1 MAEIR
6 LVPRGE
12 NPLNRETAFR
22 WIYLM
27 DRYLVF
33 GHPVRHSKSPFI
45 HTLFA
50 RQTQQALEY
59 GLAEPAVDDFAASL
73 QTFFAEGGKGCNVT
87 VPFKEQ
93 AFSLVARLSPR
104 AQRAGAVN
112 TIKLTD
118 DGVLLGDNTDGA
130 GLVADLKA
138 HGVNLAGS
146 RILLLGAG
154 GAARGA
160 LAPLLA
166 EQPSELVIA
175 NRTHAK
181 AEQLAAEF
189 QDLGAVMA
197 QTYAQLSGS
206 FDLIINSTS
215 ASLQGDLPPLPPAM
229 IHGGVAIYDM
239 MYGAADTAFIHWA
252 KQHGALHTMDGLGML
267 VEQAAEAFTVWRGIR
282 PGTKQVLRELKR
294 NLGIL

>member
-1 MAEIR
+1 
-6 LVPRGE
+6 
-12 NPLNRETAFR
+12 
-22 WIYLM
+22 M

-59 GLAEPAVDDFAASL
+59 GLAEPAVDEFATALS
-73 QTFFAEGGKGCNVT
+73 TFFAEGGKGCNVT

-93 AFSLVARLSPR
+93 AFALVDRLSPR
-104 AQRAGAVN
+104 AKRAGAVN

-138 HGVNLAGS
+138 HGVSLADS

-166 EQPSELVIA
+166 EGPSELVIA
-175 NRTHAK
+175 NRTQAK

-189 QDLGAVMA
+189 QDLGAIVA
-197 QTYAQLSGS
+197 RTYEQLSGR
-206 FDLIINSTS
+206 FDLVINSTS
-215 ASLQGDLPPLPPAM
+215 ASLQGDLPPLSPAL
-229 IHGGVAIYDM
+229 IHGELAIYDM
-239 MYGAADTAFIHWA
+239 MYGAADTPFIAWA
-252 KQHGALHTMDGLGML
+252 KRHGARQTMDGLGML

>member
-1 MAEIR
+1 
-6 LVPRGE
+6 
-12 NPLNRETAFR
+12 
-22 WIYLM
+22 M

-50 RQTQQALEY
+50 RQTQQELEY
-59 GLAEPAVDDFAASL
+59 GLAEPAVDEFASAL
-73 QTFFAEGGKGCNVT
+73 NHFFAEGGKGCNVT

-93 AFSLVARLSPR
+93 AFGLVERLSSR
-104 AQRAGAVN
+104 AKRAGAVN

-166 EQPSELVIA
+166 EAPGEIVVV

-181 AEQLAAEF
+181 AEQLAVEF
-189 QDLGAVMA
+189 RDLGSITA
-197 QTYAQLSGS
+197 QSYEQLVGP

-215 ASLQGDLPPLPPAM
+215 ASLQGELPPLAPTL
-229 IHGGVAIYDM
+229 IHPDIAIYDM
-239 MYGAADTAFIHWA
+239 MYGATDTAFIGWA
-252 KQHGALHTMDGLGML
+252 KQHGARHTMDGLGML

-282 PGTKQVLRELKR
+282 PGTKQVLRELQR
-294 NLGIL
+294 NLGVV

>member
-1 MAEIR
+1 QE
-6 LVPRGE
+6 
-12 NPLNRETAFR
+12 
-22 WIYLM
+22 
-27 DRYLVF
+27 
-33 GHPVRHSKSPFI
+33 
-45 HTLFA
+45 
-50 RQTQQALEY
+50 LEY
-59 GLAEPAVDDFAASL
+59 GLAEPAVDEFSDTLHS
-73 QTFFAEGGKGCNVT
+73 FFAGGGTGCHVT

-93 AFSLVARLSPR
+93 AFALVDRLSPR
-104 AQRAGAVN
+104 AKRAGAVN

-138 HGVNLAGS
+138 HGVTLAGS

-175 NRTHAK
+175 NRTHGK
-181 AEQLAAEF
+181 AQQLAAEF
-189 QDLGAVMA
+189 HDLGTVTAE
-197 QTYAQLSGS
+197 TYELLTGR

-215 ASLQGDLPPLPPAM
+215 ASLQGELPPLAPAI
-229 IHGGVAIYDM
+229 IHADIAIYDM
-239 MYGAADTAFIHWA
+239 MYGATQTPFIRWA
-252 KQHGALHTMDGLGML
+252 KQHGARLAMDGLGML

>member
-1 MAEIR
+1 
-6 LVPRGE
+6 
-12 NPLNRETAFR
+12 
-22 WIYLM
+22 M

-50 RQTQQALEY
+50 RQTQQELEY
-59 GLAEPAVDDFAASL
+59 GLAEPAVEEFATSL
-73 QTFFAEGGKGCNVT
+73 RDFFARGGKGCNVT

-93 AFSLVARLSPR
+93 AFALVDRLSPR
-104 AQRAGAVN
+104 ARRAGAVN

-138 HGVNLAGS
+138 HGVSLAGS

-166 EQPSELVIA
+166 EQPEALVIV
-175 NRTHAK
+175 NRTHAR

-189 QDLGAVMA
+189 RDLGAVSA
-197 QTYAQLSGS
+197 ETYEQLSGY

-215 ASLQGDLPPLPPAM
+215 ASLQGELPPLVPAL
-229 IHGGVAIYDM
+229 IHADIAIYDM
-239 MYGAADTAFIHWA
+239 MYGATDTPLSPGQRA
-252 KQHGALHTMDGLGML
+252 
-267 VEQAAEAFTVWRGIR
+267 RGSPDCRR
-282 PGTKQVLRELKR
+282 PRHAGGTGGRSLYRVAR
-294 NLGIL
+294 NPAGD

>member
-1 MAEIR
+1 
-6 LVPRGE
+6 
-12 NPLNRETAFR
+12 
-22 WIYLM
+22 M

-50 RQTQQALEY
+50 RQTQQELEY
-59 GLAEPAVDDFAASL
+59 GLAEPAVEEFATSL
-73 QTFFAEGGKGCNVT
+73 RAFFAQGGKGCNVT

-93 AFSLVARLSPR
+93 AFALVDRLSPR
-104 AQRAGAVN
+104 ARRAGAVN

-138 HGVNLAGS
+138 HGVALAGS

-166 EQPSELVIA
+166 EQPEALVIA
-175 NRTHAK
+175 NRTHAR

-189 QDLGAVMA
+189 RDLGAVSA
-197 QTYAQLSGS
+197 QTYERLSGH

-215 ASLQGDLPPLPPAM
+215 ASLQGELPPLPPAL
-229 IHGGVAIYDM
+229 IHADIAIYDM
-239 MYGAADTAFIHWA
+239 MYGATDTPFIAWA
-252 KQHGALHTMDGLGML
+252 KGQGARQTVDGLGML

-294 NLGIL
+294 NLGAL